1 MGSGGFGAVRR
12 TTPDVVAKLEEKK
25 CPDIRL
31 ISSVNLDSFTFLCLS
46 FLCGNTL
53 KKFYLQEL

>member
-1 MGSGGFGAVRR
+1 MGSGGFGAVR
-12 TTPDVVAKLEEKK
+12 LEEKK